1 MSTPYDTVKFLP
13 WVTVIVSVKIN
24 NVELTVTVDHHI
36 TDMVVAMLVH
46 LRSVF
51 EQMTVFIYVVDKCLS
66 IFVLDGTLAVLLDFI
81 IHFTIKTDFPIF
93 LRCRRRNGMYLAKNT
108 TSFQA
113 IYILLGIRIA

>member
-46 LRSVF
+46 LRSAF

-66 IFVLDGTLAVLLDFI
+66 VFVLDGTLAVLLDFI

-93 LRCRRRNGMYLAKNT
+93 
-108 TSFQA
+108 QV
-113 IYILLGIRIA
+113 